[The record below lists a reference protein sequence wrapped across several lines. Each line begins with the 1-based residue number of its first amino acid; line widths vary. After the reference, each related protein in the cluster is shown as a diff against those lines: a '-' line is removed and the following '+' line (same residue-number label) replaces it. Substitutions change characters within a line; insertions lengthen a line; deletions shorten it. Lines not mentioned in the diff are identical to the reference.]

1 MKRKRAFADSHVKA
15 AFAAQP
21 SDVRAALLELR
32 ELIFDTA
39 ARTDGVGA
47 LQETLKWR
55 QASYLTAETGSGS
68 TIRIDSIAKR
78 PGHYALYFHCQS
90 GLVDRFRALYP
101 GSFEFEGKRALVFAA
116 NRKLP
121 QKKLRHCIALALT
134 HHLRKSKKARS

>member
-1 MKRKRAFADSHVKA
+1 MKRKRAFADSDVKA

-21 SDVRAALLELR
+21 SDVGAALLELR

-90 GLVDRFRALYP
+90 GLVDRFRDLYP
-101 GSFEFEGKRALVFAA
+101 DSFEFEGKRALVFAA
-116 NRKLP
+116 DRKLP
-121 QKKLRHCIALALT
+121 EKKLRHCIALALT
-134 HHLRKSKKARS
+134 HHLRRSKKGRS